1 MKPIANLVSNF
12 NPAQAQPAKTFQ
24 GSTSSIQPQTEQ
36 SNQGASNSVP
46 PSAVALVNGL
56 FAELQVIFPAWRLA
70 FPTQAALD
78 NAKRTWTLALFEHGI
93 HHGAQIKAGLRKARA
108 SGSPHMPSVGQF
120 MTWCRPSAED
130 LGLPSV
136 EQAFSMIGLMR
147 YQDTRQSV
155 PDAVQA
161 AFNQIQHWDLT
172 HLTEKELFPIFKSH
186 YQKLIEKVSR
196 GEDISSLC
204 PKALPTAKTTT
215 KTQGE
220 KELERLNGLSVI
232 QRLKQQHFK
241 RGVNGE

>member
-12 NPAQAQPAKTFQ
+12 NPAQAQPAKAAQ
-24 GSTSSIQPQTEQ
+24 GSVRPQAAN
-36 SNQGASNSVP
+36 SNQGASNTVP
-46 PSAVALVNGL
+46 SSAVALVNGL

-78 NAKRTWTLALFEHGI
+78 NAKITWTLALFENGI

-136 EQAFSMIGLMR
+136 GQAFSMIGLMR

-155 PDAVQA
+155 PEVVQA
-161 AFNQIQHWDLT
+161 AFNQIKHWDLT

-204 PKALPTAKTTT
+204 PKALPTAQTTT

-220 KELERLNGLSVI
+220 KEQERLNGLSVI

-241 RGVNGE
+241 RGGNGK